1 MSLGRGPR
9 RSRRVHR
16 LRVVAFVIA
25 LLGVTSGTAWAQ
37 GGTGTISGRV
47 FDAESGAPIEG
58 ATVILAYP
66 EQADGSDAPQQVVVT
81 GIEGDYEF
89 GAVPAGFYG
98 LSFIKSG
105 YRASNVTNVQVVS
118 GKDAVTNFPLPP
130 AQALA
135 GGDGMELEA
144 YTVEASVDRERWT
157 TVVDR
162 SANTTP
168 ATPEGLEDRF
178 AATPHVIG
186 DGGGNIVLER
196 KQAEMA

>member
-1 MSLGRGPR
+1 M
-9 RSRRVHR
+9 
-16 LRVVAFVIA
+16 VAFVIA

-118 GKDAVTNFPLPP
+118 GRTPSRTSP
-130 AQALA
+130 AACPGA
-135 GGDGMELEA
+135 RGRRRDGARGLHGRGLGRGRP
-144 YTVEASVDRERWT
+144 DERP
-157 TVVDR
+157 R
-162 SANTTP
+162 
-168 ATPEGLEDRF
+168 
-178 AATPHVIG
+178 AAARVGT
-186 DGGGNIVLER
+186 R
-196 KQAEMA
+196 C